1 MGTRAAASG
10 NARAVK
16 LRLPCR
22 QQELELAVVSGL
34 GTDRGTAS
42 APCPRKELSPGST
55 ERFAHT
61 DVNGNFVEK
70 SPIIRKEQNELSP
83 V

>member
-10 NARAVK
+10 NADAVK
-16 LRLPCR
+16 LHLPCR

-34 GTDRGTAS
+34 GTDGGTAS
-42 APCPRKELSPGST
+42 APCPRKGLSPGT
-55 ERFAHT
+55 EQFAHT

-70 SPIIRKEQNELSP
+70 SPIIRKERNELFP